1 MSDEIKNEI
10 ATEQD
15 ETATA
20 DETLEKEGIL
30 SDQEEKK
37 AQKKGKKPKSNS
49 LPNKRKNARQK
60 LSSSRAALCLQ
71 S

>member
-30 SDQEEKK
+30 PIRKRRKRKRK
-37 AQKKGKKPKSNS
+37 AKKPKSNS